1 MSKAMTIP
9 PPVAECDE
17 RFLGKT
23 WAPKH
28 GYRTSMTSL
37 VNFIQTT
44 DFGSPKQQQTL
55 HSQSHRGRRQVQ
67 RVASSSNSWRH
78 STPSTMT
85 GARPGS
91 RGGGGGPQNT
101 GAGASLSR
109 GGRRPGIDIPSVLN
123 RPEMQVLRRELTGGC
138 GNGGSNNLIMAAELH
153 AAIERR
159 DPTAVYN
166 MLRSGVDPTLTRSGG
181 GGGGGGGS
189 GRGRNYYE
197 QGSAGRRL
205 AGNTTTTS
213 ARNTAAMS
221 PEVTPLHRAFSV
233 GCLDAA
239 VFLALAGADL
249 EATSPSGETALV
261 RAVRCEFPDD
271 FVLLCCELGARVDAA
286 DRHGRT
292 ALHYAAG
299 LVRPDECGSSG
310 LSGGQA
316 PPAVL
321 ALAAHDADLNR
332 RDADGRTPLHAA
344 VAAGKTRA
352 AVLLARNG
360 ADADAELPGGATP
373 LLLAVLRRNV
383 AVAQVLC
390 KHGAAVDGRRRG
402 RTWKDGRS
410 GSVVAKTPLVCAI
423 EAGCTDMVRML
434 LEAGADVNLRC
445 GYGADSS
452 SKDGGGAARFRSGDY
467 PLLAASRLGNNQIV
481 DLLLSHKDTDLL
493 RAAEISD
500 ESQDSEGI
508 GGGWSGQTP
517 LHAAAAGNHIEVVRR
532 LVAAGTAVNPVNEY
546 GATPLLLAVRA
557 GHEAVA
563 RDLLGPGAA
572 PAEVPSRANRRTPTA
587 LWHAID
593 RGLLDLAR
601 LLIERGADPMR
612 EIDDSRSTCLHHAAR
627 KGADVI
633 VTMVL
638 DRLDRARQIKETH
651 ATADDADSGG
661 SESGSDS
668 GYASVGDQD
677 KGLKVTIETIET
689 IETKGGDGEHNPQ
702 KQCRQPTEED
712 LASEDRLAREAV
724 ELRMS
729 LFISAAEGGHLSTT
743 KLLLHRGSLAEVAN
757 ARTAAGDSI
766 LAAAT
771 GSPELLR
778 FLLGLRKPA
787 APGHAKEGCEDKTGE
802 GGGGGGGGGCGRGLG
817 ASLAALVSAVVG
829 GGHNHNKHQARRR
842 RRPAAADKGSEA
854 LLDVNR
860 QNRHGATALHYAA
873 LRGHAEGARLLLQR
887 GARQSATV
895 EIYESADDLRA
906 RRSYRQGTAAGLAKQ
921 KGYDA
926 LADTIERLQA
936 C

>member
-1 MSKAMTIP
+1 
-9 PPVAECDE
+9 
-17 RFLGKT
+17 
-23 WAPKH
+23 
-28 GYRTSMTSL
+28 
-37 VNFIQTT
+37 
-44 DFGSPKQQQTL
+44 
-55 HSQSHRGRRQVQ
+55 
-67 RVASSSNSWRH
+67 
-78 STPSTMT
+78 
-85 GARPGS
+85 
-91 RGGGGGPQNT
+91 
-101 GAGASLSR
+101 
-109 GGRRPGIDIPSVLN
+109 
-123 RPEMQVLRRELTGGC
+123 MQVLRRELTSGC
-138 GNGGSNNLIMAAELH
+138 GNGGSNYLIMAAELH

-166 MLRSGVDPTLTRSGG
+166 MLRSGVDPNLTRSG

-213 ARNTAAMS
+213 ARNMAAMS

-286 DRHGRT
+286 DRYGRT

-310 LSGGQA
+310 LSGEQA

-360 ADADAELPGGATP
+360 ADVDAELPGGASP
-373 LLLAVLRRNV
+373 LLLAVLRRNA

-390 KHGAAVDGRRRG
+390 NHGAAVDGRRRG
-402 RTWKDGRS
+402 RTWQDGRS
-410 GSVVAKTPLVCAI
+410 GSVMAKTPLVCAI
-423 EAGCTDMVRML
+423 EAGCTEMVRVL

-493 RAAEISD
+493 RGAEISD
-500 ESQDSEGI
+500 EDQGSEG
-508 GGGWSGQTP
+508 GGSGWSGQTP

-532 LVAAGTAVNPVNEY
+532 LVAAGAAVNPVNEY

-572 PAEVPSRANRRTPTA
+572 PAEMPSRADRRTPTA
-587 LWHAID
+587 LWHAVD

-612 EIDDSRSTCLHHAAR
+612 EIDDSRSTSLHHAAR

-638 DRLDRARQIKETH
+638 DRLDRARKARETH
-651 ATADDADSGG
+651 ATVDDADRG

-677 KGLKVTIETIET
+677 KGLKMAIET
-689 IETKGGDGEHNPQ
+689 IETKGEDDEGKTHER
-702 KQCRQPTEED
+702 CRQPREQDTT
-712 LASEDRLAREAV
+712 SEDRPAAEAA

-729 LFISAAEGGHLSTT
+729 LFISAAEGGHLSTI

-766 LAAAT
+766 LSAAT
-771 GSPELLR
+771 GSPEVLR
-778 FLLGLRKPA
+778 FLLGLRKPT
-787 APGHAKEGCEDKTGE
+787 PGHAKEGCEDKTGD
-802 GGGGGGGGGCGRGLG
+802 GGCGRGLG
-817 ASLAALVSAVVG
+817 ASLAALMSAVVG
-829 GGHNHNKHQARRR
+829 GSGHTHKHQARRR
-842 RRPAAADKGSEA
+842 RAATDKGSEL

-887 GARQSATV
+887 RARQSATV

-906 RRSYRQGTAAGLAKQ
+906 RRSYRQGTAAGLARQ